1 MSRNT
6 DCCFIIHSCQFSM
19 MLTEHPHPPH
29 PPHLCYPFS
38 QRAVVMTWIHVY
50 TSTFKLHSRARDTE
64 RTFHYG
70 CSCYKVYCDNYST
83 LTLIL
88 SSSSCTT
95 CLLNHNDLNREISI
109 YTFSWKCCCF
119 CQECSCQH
127 ESGVTEHILL
137 HIGQKQISTDYIISK
152 QCLLVL
158 LDQPPRPVSLYQ
170 EALLQKL
177 TTESSGGETDRGT
190 WPLYFPCA
198 N

>member
-29 PPHLCYPFS
+29 LCYPFS
-38 QRAVVMTWIHVY
+38 QSEVVMTWIHIY
-50 TSTFKLHSRARDTE
+50 TSTFKFHSIARGTE
-64 RTFHYG
+64 RAFHYG
-70 CSCYKVYCDNYST
+70 CSCYKVNCDNYST

-109 YTFSWKCCCF
+109 FIYMLSWKCCCF
-119 CQECSCQH
+119 CQDCSCQL
-127 ESGVTEHILL
+127 ESRVTEHIFL
-137 HIGQKQISTDYIISK
+137 HVGQKQISIDYIISK
-152 QCLLVL
+152 QCLL
-158 LDQPPRPVSLYQ
+158 LDQPPRPVRLYQ
-170 EALLQKL
+170 EALLHKL
-177 TTESSGGETDRGT
+177 TTESSGGETDKGM
-190 WPLYFPCA
+190 WPLYFPWS